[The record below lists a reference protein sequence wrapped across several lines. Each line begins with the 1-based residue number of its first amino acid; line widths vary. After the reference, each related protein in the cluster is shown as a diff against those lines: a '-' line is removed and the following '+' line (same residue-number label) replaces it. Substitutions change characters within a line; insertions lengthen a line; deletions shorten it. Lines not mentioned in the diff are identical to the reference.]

1 MVVARTAEPLAVP
14 LARACSFPVEGPT
27 CMTLSCLCGRA
38 LLVLISLR
46 LVLRTAEPA
55 RNQCEGEVAE
65 LACLSCPSCLC
76 AVCKCG
82 LFVLSV
88 VSVCHV

>member
-1 MVVARTAEPLAVP
+1 MVVAQTAEPLAVP

-38 LLVLISLR
+38 LLVSISLR
-46 LVLRTAEPA
+46 LVLRTGSA
-55 RNQCEGEVAE
+55 RKESMRGR
-65 LACLSCPSCLC
+65 SGGI
-76 AVCKCG
+76 G

-88 VSVCHV
+88 VSVCRV

>member
-1 MVVARTAEPLAVP
+1 MVVAQTAEPLAVP

-46 LVLRTAEPA
+46 LVLRT
-55 RNQCEGEVAE
+55 G
-65 LACLSCPSCLC
+65 
-76 AVCKCG
+76 
-82 LFVLSV
+82 
-88 VSVCHV
+88 